1 MFDPKEVE
9 AYRKISAPA
18 DLRERVLSS
27 YADIP
32 SAGWNPYS
40 MLRMASSV
48 AACLVLVI
56 VLSVF
61 TIGRIGD
68 ASVSVSGESLLPECS
83 ASVHPEYGVAP
94 LSVQP
99 IAKSMTPSVSLP
111 ITLTLAE
118 KTVISVSDGALS
130 LMGDGEETVSLG
142 SSFTADGQLTVN
154 WCLPY
159 DGTQNAFVMTLRGTL
174 KSETLILSYDEWS
187 GEWTLNRKTN

>member
-130 LMGDGEETVSLG
+130 LMGEPLSFGIGDIRVQIKIHVISPRGLFVLLYHKQRKYARFSL
-142 SSFTADGQLTVN
+142 
-154 WCLPY
+154 Y
-159 DGTQNAFVMTLRGTL
+159 IFVL
-174 KSETLILSYDEWS
+174 
-187 GEWTLNRKTN
+187 

>member
-9 AYRKISAPA
+9 AYRNITAPA

-40 MLRMASSV
+40 MLRMASGV

-83 ASVHPEYGVAP
+83 ASVFPEYGVAP

-99 IAKSMTPSVSLP
+99 IAKSVTPSVSLP
-111 ITLTLAE
+111 ITLALPE
-118 KTVISVSDGALS
+118 KTVISVSDGTLS
-130 LMGDGEETVSLG
+130 LTGDDQETVSLG
-142 SSFTADGQLTVN
+142 SSFTADGQITFN
-154 WCLPY
+154 WCLSH
-159 DGTQNAFVMTLRGTL
+159 DGTKNAFVMTLRGTL
-174 KSETLILSYDEWS
+174 KSETLILSYDDWS

>member
-1 MFDPKEVE
+1 MFDQKEVE
-9 AYRKISAPA
+9 AYRKITAPA

-68 ASVSVSGESLLPECS
+68 ASVSVSGETLLPECS
-83 ASVHPEYGVAP
+83 ASVQPEYGVAP
-94 LSVQP
+94 LSVQQ
-99 IAKSMTPSVSLP
+99 IAKSMTLSVSLP
-111 ITLTLAE
+111 ITLTLSE
-118 KTVISVSDGALS
+118 ETVISVSDGTLC
-130 LMGDGEETVSLG
+130 MTGDDQETVSLG
-142 SSFTADGQLTVN
+142 SSFTADGNITLN
-154 WCLPY
+154 WCLES
-159 DGTQNAFVMTLRGTL
+159 DGTKNAFVMTLRGTL
-174 KSETLILSYDEWS
+174 KSETLILAYDDLS
-187 GEWTLNRKTN
+187 GDWTLTRKGN